1 MKSLIPAYLFAC
13 SSLALIAGC
22 GGGGSNAPAAD
33 LSVSGTAAVGHP
45 VVNATVSLKC
55 ASGATASTSTAA
67 NGTWS
72 ASLPAD
78 SAPCLV
84 RVAGG
89 TADGSP
95 LGTPLHSVVLASGTV
110 NVTPLT
116 DLIVAKLA
124 GQDPST
130 WFNGPS
136 SQLSSV
142 NRSRVDAAAT
152 VVQSVLSSLPGRP
165 SLPPGFNPIS
175 SPFKA
180 DQVHP
185 GDVLLE
191 DYAAALLMAGLT
203 QADAIAEMAAGASR
217 LTLDEPQALDVY
229 SSTTSDSDALELTG
243 TWARSVLNE
252 VLLVIRDTRLTVV
265 NKVFRAA
272 VADGDGSTSGVQSDA
287 AFNGYLSVLQNRVGQ
302 ICVSGTEDLN
312 AGDGRKADFVF
323 VSLELTEL
331 PSLDDIPGGTEF
343 TQYVA
348 CRDRGIV
355 LRDVGTSGYT
365 SEYIDPDPLALSNPI
380 SMIWTGNLQKAYR
393 LNSGGAT
400 VYVLVYN
407 VVDGSTSS
415 IRLAVSR

>member
-1 MKSLIPAYLFAC
+1 
-13 SSLALIAGC
+13 
-22 GGGGSNAPAAD
+22 
-33 LSVSGTAAVGHP
+33 
-45 VVNATVSLKC
+45 
-55 ASGATASTSTAA
+55 
-67 NGTWS
+67 
-72 ASLPAD
+72 
-78 SAPCLV
+78 
-84 RVAGG
+84 
-89 TADGSP
+89 
-95 LGTPLHSVVLASGTV
+95 VLASGTV